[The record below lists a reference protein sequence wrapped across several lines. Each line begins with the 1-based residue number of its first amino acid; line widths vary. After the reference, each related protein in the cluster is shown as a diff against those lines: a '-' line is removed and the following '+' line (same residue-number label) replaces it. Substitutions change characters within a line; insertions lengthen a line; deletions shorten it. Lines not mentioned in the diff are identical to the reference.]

1 MLLRNMER
9 LYASIFLLEKLRN
22 LCNKEGSRRPQ
33 TMLNSM
39 TISTPVSWISSSL
52 FLDNVFKSHQQNH
65 AREHFPDSVTLGEI
79 ETTSLSILLSW
90 SCFLLTLD
98 CSEGFH
104 SLKGHR
110 FSVHYLLD
118 ASFTLSWRSLFIE
131 PKLALKME
139 TNEKGCVFE
148 FTSCYLCPWVHGM
161 EHV

>member
-1 MLLRNMER
+1 MLLRNVER
-9 LYASIFLLEKLRN
+9 LYASIFLLEKLRD

-33 TMLNSM
+33 IM

-52 FLDNVFKSHQQNH
+52 FLDRVFKSHQQNH
-65 AREHFPDSVTLGEI
+65 AWEHFPDLVTLGEI

-90 SCFLLTLD
+90 ACFILTLG

-110 FSVHYLLD
+110 FSVHYLLG
-118 ASFTLSWRSLFIE
+118 ASFTLSWRSLSIE

-139 TNEKGCVFE
+139 MNEKGCVFE
-148 FTSCYLCPWVHGM
+148 FISCCLCPRVHGM